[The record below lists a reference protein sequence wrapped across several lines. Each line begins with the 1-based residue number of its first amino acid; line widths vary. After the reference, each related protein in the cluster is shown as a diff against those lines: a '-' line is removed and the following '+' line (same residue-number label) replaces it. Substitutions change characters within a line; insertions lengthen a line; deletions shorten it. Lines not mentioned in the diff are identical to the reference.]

1 MIKLENVG
9 KKFGDKQLFTNINLT
24 IEKGDSI
31 AIVGKSGS
39 GKSTLMNM
47 IGLIEKPTSGKIL
60 WDGSE
65 IKVNS
70 SKAKNIIRDRIGY
83 LFQNYAL
90 IDDKTARKNVEIG
103 VKYNKDIKNK
113 DQAVLDSLEKV
124 GLKDEIDQKIFTLS
138 GGEQQ
143 RVALARLLVKP
154 CDVIF
159 ADEPTGNL
167 DDENSKKVM
176 DILFELNKEG
186 KTIVVV
192 THDIRHLD
200 LFKTVLKITDEG
212 KLEQI

>member
-1 MIKLENVG
+1 M
-9 KKFGDKQLFTNINLT
+9 
-24 IEKGDSI
+24 
-31 AIVGKSGS
+31 
-39 GKSTLMNM
+39 
-47 IGLIEKPTSGKIL
+47 
-60 WDGSE
+60 
-65 IKVNS
+65 
-70 SKAKNIIRDRIGY
+70 
-83 LFQNYAL
+83 
-90 IDDKTARKNVEIG
+90 
-103 VKYNKDIKNK
+103 
-113 DQAVLDSLEKV
+113 EKV
-124 GLKDEIDQKIFTLS
+124 GLKDEIDQKVFTLS

-212 KLEQI
+212 NLEQI